1 MRLVDLGKHRRARLW
16 FGDLP
21 DAAYQ
26 SVNAVKCSISASR
39 NTQDGLRLAAIE
51 VLVPL
56 GGRSIYGLLG
66 GEFRPDSSNR
76 LDVDVFVAS
85 AAGPPFASNL
95 ATQTDKVRVGL
106 PAEYVE
112 GVLGGVA
119 LAKGELDRLAAGK
132 LLINCA
138 AHGEIGSCEVVFK
151 HLALALVKLFNRE
164 GQALSDGELISLFPS
179 TFS

>member
-16 FGDLP
+16 IGDLP
-21 DAAYQ
+21 DAACQ
-26 SVNAVKCSISASR
+26 SVNAVKHSISASR
-39 NTQDGLRLAAIE
+39 NIQEGLRLAAIE

-56 GGRSIYGLLG
+56 GGRAMYGLLG
-66 GEFRPDSSNR
+66 GEFRPDSTNR

-85 AAGPPFASNL
+85 AGPPFAGNL
-95 ATQTDKVRVGL
+95 ATKIDKVRVGL

-112 GVLGGVA
+112 GVLDGVA

-132 LLINCA
+132 LLLNCA

-164 GQALSDGELISLFPS
+164 GQALSDEELISLFPS